1 MTPIHPTTAMPRI
14 LVQGTHGA
22 EDPEKATLPFV
33 VGNVSATADQDTV
46 VFLTSEAVRLATQGY
61 ADDISFGGH
70 PPASEMLAKFV
81 ANGGRVWACGAC
93 TGPRGITED
102 DLVAGVSIVT
112 AANLVEA
119 LVEGAST
126 VAF

>member
-33 VGNVSATADQDTV
+33 IGNVSATADQDTV

-81 ANGGRVWACGAC
+81 ANGGRVWPAEPA
-93 TGPRGITED
+93 PA
-102 DLVAGVSIVT
+102 LAGSPKT
-112 AANLVEA
+112 TSSR
-119 LVEGAST
+119 AS
-126 VAF
+126 AS